1 MKPLFIIS
9 VLLIIINPSPAENRT
24 LSIISYNIKYD
35 NKLDNI
41 NTWEARRNDLLNIF
55 KDNEPS
61 FIGIQ
66 EGLQHQVD
74 YIKLNL
80 PNYDYIG
87 SGRDDGKTKG
97 EFCAIYYDSSE
108 YNLLK
113 QSTFW
118 LSSNPLEVSVGW
130 DAALERICTYGY
142 FEHKNSD
149 KRIWVFNTHFDHIG
163 RISREK
169 SSKLILDQINKL
181 NGFSEPT
188 VVMGDFNDLPNS
200 LTIKTINKKLDDAMK
215 INLVDH
221 IGPIGTF
228 NGFNVSDPIEKRID
242 YIFVKKME
250 ILSHQHLDLRL
261 RNGNHIS
268 DHLPVIIK
276 AKVGK

>member
-1 MKPLFIIS
+1 MNSSL
-9 VLLIIINPSPAENRT
+9 AENRT
-24 LSIISYNIKYD
+24 ISIISYNIKYD

-87 SGRDDGKTKG
+87 NGRDDGKTKG

-200 LTIKTINKKLDDAMK
+200 LTIKTIIKKLDDAMK

-261 RNGNHIS
+261 GNGNHIS

>member
-1 MKPLFIIS
+1 MRKLYHFIIP
-9 VLLIIINPSPAENRT
+9 LIILNIMSCTSEKIT
-24 LSIISYNIKYD
+24 LMSYNIRYD
-35 NKLDNI
+35 NLHDEKNNWLKRKD
-41 NTWEARRNDLLNIF
+41 EVVSIF
-55 KDNEPS
+55 QKYSPS
-61 FIGIQ
+61 FIGTQ
-66 EGLQHQVD
+66 EGLKHQIE
-74 YIKLNL
+74 YINDLLRK
-80 PNYDYIG
+80 YDYVG
-87 SGRDDGKTKG
+87 AGRDDGKTKG

-149 KRIWVFNTHFDHIG
+149 KRIWVFNTHFDHVG
-163 RISREK
+163 RISREE
-169 SSKLILDQINKL
+169 SSKLILGQISKL
-181 NGFSEPT
+181 NGFTEPT

-200 LTIKTINKKLDDAMK
+200 LTIQTLNKKLDDAMK

-228 NGFNVSDPIEKRID
+228 NGFNISDPIEKRID

-261 RNGNHIS
+261 RNKNHIS

-276 AKVGK
+276 AKIGN

>member
-1 MKPLFIIS
+1 MRKLYHFIIT
-9 VLLIIINPSPAENRT
+9 LIIINIVSCTSEKIT
-24 LSIISYNIKYD
+24 LISYNIRYD
-35 NKLDNI
+35 NLHDEKNSWLKRKD
-41 NTWEARRNDLLNIF
+41 EVVGIF
-55 KDNEPS
+55 KEYSPS
-61 FIGIQ
+61 FIGAQ
-66 EGLQHQVD
+66 EGLKHQVE
-74 YIKLNL
+74 YINDLLRK
-80 PNYDYIG
+80 YDYIG
-87 SGRDDGKTKG
+87 VGRDDGKSNG

-163 RISREK
+163 RISREE

-181 NGFSEPT
+181 NGFSDPT

-200 LTIKTINKKLDDAMK
+200 LTIKTIIKKLDDAMK

-228 NGFNVSDPIEKRID
+228 NGFNVSDPISKRID

-250 ILSHQHLDLRL
+250 ILSHQHLDMRL

-276 AKVGK
+276 AKIGK

>member
-1 MKPLFIIS
+1 M
-9 VLLIIINPSPAENRT
+9 
-24 LSIISYNIKYD
+24 
-35 NKLDNI
+35 
-41 NTWEARRNDLLNIF
+41 
-55 KDNEPS
+55 
-61 FIGIQ
+61 
-66 EGLQHQVD
+66 
-74 YIKLNL
+74 
-80 PNYDYIG
+80 
-87 SGRDDGKTKG
+87 
-97 EFCAIYYDSSE
+97 SE

-200 LTIKTINKKLDDAMK
+200 LTIKTLNKKLDDAMK

>member
-1 MKPLFIIS
+1 M
-9 VLLIIINPSPAENRT
+9 NPSLAENRT

-163 RISREK
+163 RISREE
-169 SSKLILDQINKL
+169 SSKLILGQISKL

-200 LTIKTINKKLDDAMK
+200 PTI
-215 INLVDH
+215 
-221 IGPIGTF
+221 
-228 NGFNVSDPIEKRID
+228 
-242 YIFVKKME
+242 
-250 ILSHQHLDLRL
+250 
-261 RNGNHIS
+261 
-268 DHLPVIIK
+268 
-276 AKVGK
+276 

>member
-1 MKPLFIIS
+1 M
-9 VLLIIINPSPAENRT
+9 NPSLAENRT

-163 RISREK
+163 RISREA
-169 SSKLILDQINKL
+169 SSKLILDQISKL

-200 LTIKTINKKLDDAMK
+200 LTIQTLNKKLDDAMK
-215 INLVDH
+215 INSVDH

-228 NGFNVSDPIEKRID
+228 NGFNVSDPISKRID

-250 ILSHQHLDLRL
+250 ILSHQHLDMRL

-276 AKVGK
+276 AKIGK

>member
-1 MKPLFIIS
+1 MQNEKFYLSQCIEIAKKGKGLVSPNPMVGSLIVYKNRIIGKGYHEKYGMNHAEVNAINS
-9 VLLIIINPSPAENRT
+9 VKE
-24 LSIISYNIKYD
+24 
-35 NKLDNI
+35 KL
-41 NTWEARRNDLLNIF
+41 
-55 KDNEPS
+55 
-61 FIGIQ
+61 
-66 EGLQHQVD
+66 
-74 YIKLNL
+74 
-80 PNYDYIG
+80 
-87 SGRDDGKTKG
+87 
-97 EFCAIYYDSSE
+97 
-108 YNLLK
+108 LLK
-113 QSTFW
+113 QSTLW

-188 VVMGDFNDLPNS
+188 VVMGDFNDLPYS
-200 LTIKTINKKLDDAMK
+200 LTIKTLNKKLDDAMK

-242 YIFVKKME
+242 YIFVKKLE

>member
-1 MKPLFIIS
+1 M
-9 VLLIIINPSPAENRT
+9 NPSLAENRT

-41 NTWEARRNDLLNIF
+41 NTWVARRNDLLNIF

-113 QSTFW
+113 QST
-118 LSSNPLEVSVGW
+118 
-130 DAALERICTYGY
+130 
-142 FEHKNSD
+142 
-149 KRIWVFNTHFDHIG
+149 
-163 RISREK
+163 
-169 SSKLILDQINKL
+169 
-181 NGFSEPT
+181 
-188 VVMGDFNDLPNS
+188 
-200 LTIKTINKKLDDAMK
+200 
-215 INLVDH
+215 
-221 IGPIGTF
+221 
-228 NGFNVSDPIEKRID
+228 
-242 YIFVKKME
+242 
-250 ILSHQHLDLRL
+250 
-261 RNGNHIS
+261 
-268 DHLPVIIK
+268 
-276 AKVGK
+276 